1 MATLTANKLLINI
14 SISYFQKLSKPISHI
29 NRLIRIELITIFII
43 MNDTK
48 FMIDTRSGLYTD
60 MYELAMAHAYFKQKI
75 QDTPASFDY
84 FFRKLPY
91 SGGYVI
97 FCGLGELLPV
107 IENLRFDKN
116 EIDWL
121 HKQGF
126 DKDFLGWLEAFRFK
140 GTISSMQEGEIAFPL
155 EPLLQVEGGLA
166 EVQLIETLLL
176 NYLNFQSLIATKAA
190 RIRYAAGN
198 HHLSEFGLRRAQEYG
213 GISASRAAVAG
224 GFDSTSNVY
233 AAKMYDIKVV
243 GTMAHSFIQ
252 SQENELTAFRKFAE
266 SEPANCTLLVD
277 TYDTLKS
284 GIPNAIAVAK
294 EMKQRGQHLQAIRLD
309 SGDLAYLSKKARKM
323 LDDAGFQNVQ
333 IVVSN
338 QLDEYLI
345 KSLLDQKAP
354 IDVFGVGTSLATGQP
369 DAALDGVY
377 KLCEINGKPKIK
389 LSENIQK
396 VTLPG
401 VKQVYRFTDDDGYFL
416 ADAIAL
422 AKDGI
427 PDKMIHPYDSEK
439 SMSLN
444 PHNGVPLLNKIM
456 ENGKSVLKTYHP
468 KDVAVFAQQRLQ
480 SLPEEHKR
488 FNNPH
493 IYKVGISEPL
503 HQLRSDL
510 RKAHKM

>member
-1 MATLTANKLLINI
+1 
-14 SISYFQKLSKPISHI
+14 
-29 NRLIRIELITIFII
+29 
-43 MNDTK
+43 MNDKK
-48 FMIDTRSGLYTD
+48 FQISTDSGLYTD
-60 MYELAMAHAYFKQKI
+60 MYELTMAQAYFKNGSQNM
-75 QDTPASFDY
+75 PACFDY

-107 IENLRFDKN
+107 IENLHFSKD

-121 HKQGF
+121 FKQGYE
-126 DKDFLGWLEAFRFK
+126 KNFLSWLEAFQFK
-140 GTISSMQEGEIAFPL
+140 GTIRSMPEGEICFPL
-155 EPLLQVEGGLA
+155 EPLLQVEGNLA
-166 EVQLIETLLL
+166 EVQMIETLLL

-190 RIRYAAGN
+190 RMKYAAGER
-198 HHLSEFGLRRAQEYG
+198 HLSEFGLRRAQALG

-233 AAKMYDIKVV
+233 AAKKYDISAV
-243 GTMAHSFIQ
+243 GTIAHSFIQ
-252 SQENELTAFRKFAE
+252 SEVDELTAFRKFATADPE
-266 SEPANCTLLVD
+266 NCTLLVD

-284 GIPNAIAVAK
+284 GIPNAIIVAN
-294 EMKQRGQHLQAIRLD
+294 EMKERGQNLQAIRLD
-309 SGDLAYLSKKARKM
+309 SGDLAYLSKRGRKM
-323 LDDAGFQNVQ
+323 LDDAGFNDVK

-338 QLDEYLI
+338 QLDEHLI

-354 IDVFGVGTSLATGQP
+354 IDIFGVGTSLATGQP

-377 KLCEINGKPKIK
+377 KLSKVNGEPKIK

-401 VKQVYRFTDDDGYFL
+401 VKQVYRYTDDSGFFV

-422 AKDGI
+422 LNDDVPA
-427 PDKMIHPYDSEK
+427 KMIHPYDAEK
-439 SMSLN
+439 NMELDTAKAT
-444 PHNGVPLLNKIM
+444 PLLGKIM
-456 ENGKSVLKTYHP
+456 EDGKSLLKNYEP
-468 KDVAVFAQQRLQ
+468 KDVAAFSQKRLQ
-480 SLPEEHKR
+480 QLPEEHKR

-510 RKAHKM
+510 RKKYRM

>member
-1 MATLTANKLLINI
+1 MDDKNFSVYT
-14 SISYFQKLSKPISHI
+14 
-29 NRLIRIELITIFII
+29 
-43 MNDTK
+43 D
-48 FMIDTRSGLYTD
+48 SGLYTD
-60 MYELAMAHAYFKQKI
+60 MYELTMAHAYFKQNI
-75 QDTPASFDY
+75 HETPACFDY
-84 FFRKLPY
+84 FFRELPF

-107 IENLRFDKN
+107 IERLHFNKA

-126 DKDFLGWLEAFRFK
+126 DKEFLSWLEAFRFK
-140 GTISSMQEGEIAFPL
+140 GTIRSMPEGEIAFPM
-155 EPLLQVEGGLA
+155 EPMLQVEGSLS

-176 NYLNFQSLIATKAA
+176 NYLNFQSLIATKAT
-190 RIRYAAGN
+190 RMRYAAGDR
-198 HHLSEFGLRRAQEYG
+198 HLSEFGLRRAQALG
-213 GISASRAAVAG
+213 GISASRAAIAG
-224 GFDSTSNVY
+224 GFNSTSNVY
-233 AAKMYDIKVV
+233 AAKKYNINAS

-284 GIPNAIAVAK
+284 GIPNAIIVAK
-294 EMKQRGQHLQAIRLD
+294 EMKLKGQGLQAIRLD
-309 SGDLAYLSKKARKM
+309 SGDLAYLSKKGRRM
-323 LDDAGFQNVQ
+323 LDNAGFQDVR

-345 KSLLDQKAP
+345 KSLLDQNAP
-354 IDVFGVGTSLATGQP
+354 IDVFGVGTSIATGQP

-377 KLCEINGKPKIK
+377 KLSEIKGQPKIK

-401 VKQVYRFTDDDGYFL
+401 VKQVYRYTDDSGCFI

-422 AKDGI
+422 EKDKV
-427 PDKMIHPYDSEK
+427 PDKMIHPFDPEK
-439 SMSLN
+439 SMSLDTKMAT
-444 PHNGVPLLNKIM
+444 PLLSPIM
-456 ENGKSVLKTYHP
+456 KKGKSLLNDYHP
-468 KDVAVFAQQRLQ
+468 SDITAFVQKRLQ
-480 SLPEEHKR
+480 KLPEEHKR

-493 IYKVGISEPL
+493 IYKVGISEQL
-503 HQLRSDL
+503 HQLRNDL
-510 RKAHKM
+510 RRQYKF

>member
-1 MATLTANKLLINI
+1 MFMK
-14 SISYFQKLSKPISHI
+14 
-29 NRLIRIELITIFII
+29 
-43 MNDTK
+43 DTK
-48 FMIDTRSGLYTD
+48 FQINTESGLYTD
-60 MYELAMAHAYFKQKI
+60 MYELTMAEAYFSQKI
-75 QDTPASFDY
+75 HNAPASFDY
-84 FFRKLPY
+84 FFRKLPF

-107 IENLRFDKN
+107 IENLHFNTD
-116 EIDWL
+116 EINWL
-121 HKQGF
+121 RKQGF
-126 DKDFLGWLEAFRFK
+126 ENNFLEWLAAFRFK
-140 GTISSMQEGEIAFPL
+140 GTIRSMPEGETVFPL
-155 EPLLQVEGGLA
+155 EPLLHVEGGLA

-190 RIRYAAGN
+190 RIRYAAGDR
-198 HHLSEFGLRRAQEYG
+198 HLSEFGLRRAQALG
-213 GISASRAAVAG
+213 GISASRAAIAG

-233 AAKMYDIKVV
+233 AAKMYDIKAS

-252 SQENELTAFRKFAE
+252 SQENELTAFREFAKWQPE
-266 SEPANCTLLVD
+266 NCTLLVD

-284 GIPNAIAVAK
+284 GVPNAIIVAR
-294 EMKQRGQHLQAIRLD
+294 EMKEKGKQLQGIRLD
-309 SGDLAYLSKKARKM
+309 SGDLAYLSKKARRM
-323 LDDAGFQNVQ
+323 LDDAGFQSVQ

-345 KSLLDQKAP
+345 KSLLEQKAP
-354 IDVFGVGTSLATGQP
+354 IDIFGVGTSLSTGQP

-377 KLCEINGKPKIK
+377 KLGEINGKPRIK

-401 VKQVYRFTDDDGYFL
+401 IKQVYRFTDEDGRFV

-427 PDKMIHPYDSEK
+427 PDQMIHPYDPEK

-444 PHNGVPLLNKIM
+444 TKLASPLLHKIM
-456 ENGKSVLKTYHP
+456 ENGKSLLAQYEP
-468 KDVAVFAQQRLQ
+468 KDVAAFSQKRLQ
-480 SLPEEHKR
+480 FLPEEHKR

-493 IYKVGISEPL
+493 LYKVGISEPL
-503 HQLRSDL
+503 HQLRTDL
-510 RKAHKM
+510 RKQYKF

>member
-1 MATLTANKLLINI
+1 MSKRFIN
-14 SISYFQKLSKPISHI
+14 
-29 NRLIRIELITIFII
+29 T
-43 MNDTK
+43 D
-48 FMIDTRSGLYTD
+48 SGLYTD
-60 MYELAMAHAYFKQKI
+60 MYEIAMAQAYFKHGNYN
-75 QDTPASFDY
+75 TPACFDY

-91 SGGYVI
+91 GGGYVV
-97 FCGLGELLPV
+97 FCGLGELLPI
-107 IENLRFDKN
+107 IEDLHFSKE
-116 EIDWL
+116 EINWL
-121 HKQGF
+121 FKEGF
-126 DKDFLGWLEAFRFK
+126 DKRFLEWLEAFRFK
-140 GTISSMQEGEIAFPL
+140 GTIRSMQEGEVVFPL

-190 RIRYAAGN
+190 RMRSVADDR
-198 HHLSEFGLRRAQEYG
+198 HLSEFGLRRAQGLG
-213 GISASRAAVAG
+213 GISASRAAIAG

-233 AAKMYDIKVV
+233 AAKMYDIKAV

-252 SQENELTAFRKFAE
+252 SEENELTAFRKFAE
-266 SEPANCTLLVD
+266 AHPENCTLLVD
-277 TYDTLKS
+277 TYNTLRS
-284 GIPNAIAVAK
+284 GIPNAIIVAK
-294 EMKQRGQHLQAIRLD
+294 EMMQKGQTLQAIRLD
-309 SGDLAYLSKKARKM
+309 SGDLAYLSKKGRKM
-323 LDDAGFQNVQ
+323 LDDAGLEKVQ

-377 KLCEINGKPKIK
+377 KLSEINGEPKIK

-401 VKQVYRFTDDDGYFL
+401 AKQVYRYKDESGNFI

-422 AKDGI
+422 EKDEL
-427 PDKMIHPYDSEK
+427 PQKMIHPYDIEK
-439 SMSLN
+439 SMELN
-444 PHNGVPLLNKIM
+444 PAMAISLLNKVM
-456 ENGKSVLKTYHP
+456 ANGASLLNNYEP
-468 KDVAVFAQQRLQ
+468 KDVAAYSNTRLQ
-480 SLPEEHKR
+480 LLPDEHKR

-493 IYKVGISEPL
+493 IYKVGISGSL

-510 RKAHKM
+510 RKKYLM

>member
-1 MATLTANKLLINI
+1 MVLRIKQTGLIPT
-14 SISYFQKLSKPISHI
+14 F
-29 NRLIRIELITIFII
+29 IF
-43 MNDTK
+43 MNDKQFQINT
-48 FMIDTRSGLYTD
+48 DSGLYTD
-60 MYELAMAHAYFKQKI
+60 MYELAMAQAYFKNNTQNVS
-75 QDTPASFDY
+75 ACFEY

-91 SGGYVI
+91 SGGYII

-107 IENLRFDKN
+107 IENLHFSKE

-121 HKQGF
+121 FKQGF
-126 DKDFLGWLEAFRFK
+126 EKDFLSWLEAFHFN
-140 GTISSMQEGEIAFPL
+140 GTIRSMQEGEIAFPL
-155 EPLLQVEGGLA
+155 EPLLQVRGNLA

-190 RIRYAAGN
+190 RMKYAAGDR
-198 HHLSEFGLRRAQEYG
+198 HLSEFGLRRAQALG

-233 AAKMYDIKVV
+233 AAKKYDIKAV
-243 GTMAHSFIQ
+243 GTIAHSFIQ
-252 SQENELTAFRKFAE
+252 SEKDELTAFRKFAE
-266 SEPANCTLLVD
+266 ADSENCTLLVD

-284 GIPNAIAVAK
+284 GIPNAIIVAK
-294 EMKQRGQHLQAIRLD
+294 EMKEKGQRLQAIRLD
-309 SGDLAYLSKKARKM
+309 SGDLAYLSKRGRRM
-323 LDDAGFQNVQ
+323 LDDAGFNDVQ

-354 IDVFGVGTSLATGQP
+354 IDIFGVGTSLATGQP

-377 KLCEINGKPKIK
+377 KLSEVNGEPKIK

-401 VKQVYRFTDDDGYFL
+401 VKQVYRYTDDAGFFI

-422 AKDGI
+422 MKDDA
-427 PDKMIHPYDSEK
+427 PSKMIHPYDVEK
-439 SMSLN
+439 SMELDTARAT
-444 PHNGVPLLNKIM
+444 PLLTEIM
-456 ENGKSVLKTYHP
+456 ENGKSLLKNYEP
-468 KDVAVFAQQRLQ
+468 KDVAIFSQKRLQ
-480 SLPEEHKR
+480 QLPEEHKR

-510 RKAHKM
+510 RKKYKM

>member
-1 MATLTANKLLINI
+1 MSKRFIN
-14 SISYFQKLSKPISHI
+14 
-29 NRLIRIELITIFII
+29 T
-43 MNDTK
+43 D
-48 FMIDTRSGLYTD
+48 SGLYTD
-60 MYELAMAHAYFKQKI
+60 MYEIAMAQAYFKHGNYN
-75 QDTPASFDY
+75 TPACFDY

-91 SGGYVI
+91 GGGYVV
-97 FCGLGELLPV
+97 FCGLGELLPI
-107 IENLRFDKN
+107 IEDLHFSKE
-116 EIDWL
+116 EINWL
-121 HKQGF
+121 FKEGF
-126 DKDFLGWLEAFRFK
+126 DKRFLEWLEAFRFK
-140 GTISSMQEGEIAFPL
+140 GTIRSMQEGEVVFPL

-190 RIRYAAGN
+190 RMRSVAGDR
-198 HHLSEFGLRRAQEYG
+198 HLSEFGLRRAQGLG
-213 GISASRAAVAG
+213 GISASRAAIAG

-233 AAKMYDIKVV
+233 AAKMYDIKAV

-252 SQENELTAFRKFAE
+252 SEENELTAFRKFAE
-266 SEPANCTLLVD
+266 AHPENCTLLVD
-277 TYDTLKS
+277 TYNTLRS
-284 GIPNAIAVAK
+284 GIPNAIIVAK
-294 EMKQRGQHLQAIRLD
+294 EMMQKGQTLQAIRLD
-309 SGDLAYLSKKARKM
+309 SGDLAYLSKKGRKM
-323 LDDAGFQNVQ
+323 LDDAGLEKVQ

-377 KLCEINGKPKIK
+377 KLSEINGEPKIK

-401 VKQVYRFTDDDGYFL
+401 AKQVYRYKDESGNFI

-422 AKDGI
+422 EKDEI
-427 PDKMIHPYDSEK
+427 PQKMIHPYDIEK
-439 SMSLN
+439 SMELN
-444 PHNGVPLLNKIM
+444 PAMAIPLLNKVM
-456 ENGKSVLKTYHP
+456 ANGASLLNNYEP
-468 KDVAVFAQQRLQ
+468 KDVAAYSNTRLQ
-480 SLPEEHKR
+480 LLPDEHKR

-493 IYKVGISEPL
+493 IYKVGISGSL

-510 RKAHKM
+510 RKKYLM

>member
-1 MATLTANKLLINI
+1 MASQNK
-14 SISYFQKLSKPISHI
+14 F
-29 NRLIRIELITIFII
+29 TIHT
-43 MNDTK
+43 N
-48 FMIDTRSGLYTD
+48 SGLYTD
-60 MYELAMAHAYFKQKI
+60 MYELTMAEAYFKDNK
-75 QDTPASFDY
+75 QDEQASFDY
-84 FFRKLPY
+84 FFRKLPF

-107 IENLRFDKN
+107 IETLHFSSK

-121 HKQGF
+121 DKQGF
-126 DKDFLGWLEAFRFK
+126 DKKFLSWLEAFRFK
-140 GTISSMQEGEIAFPL
+140 GMIRSMKEGEITFPL
-155 EPLLQVEGGLA
+155 EPLLTVHGGLA

-190 RIRYAAGN
+190 RMRYAAGDR
-198 HHLSEFGLRRAQEYG
+198 HLSEFGLRRAQSLG
-213 GISASRAAVAG
+213 GISASRAAIAG
-224 GFDSTSNVY
+224 GFDSTSNMY
-233 AAKMYDIKVV
+233 AAKKYDIKAV

-252 SQENELTAFRKFAE
+252 SHENELSAFRKFAQA
-266 SEPANCTLLVD
+266 EPHNCTLLVD

-284 GIPNAIAVAK
+284 GIPNAIKVAG
-294 EMKQRGQHLQAIRLD
+294 EMKQKGQCLQAIRLD
-309 SGDLAYLSKKARKM
+309 SGDLAYLSKRSRKM
-323 LDDAGFQNVQ
+323 LDDAGFAEVQ

-345 KSLLDQKAP
+345 KSLLEQKAP
-354 IDVFGVGTSLATGQP
+354 INSFGVGTSLATGQP

-377 KLCEINGKPKIK
+377 KLSEINGEPKIK

-401 VKQVYRFTDDDGYFL
+401 RKQVYRFTDDSGLFV

-422 AKDGI
+422 DNDSV
-427 PDKMIHPYDSEK
+427 PDKMIHPFDIEK
-439 SMSLN
+439 SMQLN
-444 PHNGVPLLNKIM
+444 TKMAVPLLNKIM
-456 ENGKSVLKTYHP
+456 ENGSSLLESYEP
-468 KDVAVFAQQRLQ
+468 KDVAAFVQKRMHQ
-480 SLPEEHKR
+480 LPEEHKR

-510 RKAHKM
+510 RKKYKM

>member
-1 MATLTANKLLINI
+1 MEDKNF
-14 SISYFQKLSKPISHI
+14 SIH
-29 NRLIRIELITIFII
+29 T
-43 MNDTK
+43 D
-48 FMIDTRSGLYTD
+48 SGFYTD
-60 MYELAMAHAYFKQKI
+60 MYELAMARAYYKNGT
-75 QDTPASFDY
+75 QDVPACFDY

-91 SGGYVI
+91 AGGYVI

-107 IENLRFDKN
+107 IESLHFNPSEIEWLRK
-116 EIDWL
+116 
-121 HKQGF
+121 KGF
-126 DKDFLGWLEAFRFK
+126 DDNFLSWLKDFQFK
-140 GTISSMQEGEIAFPL
+140 GTIRSMPEGEIAFPL
-155 EPLLQVEGGLA
+155 EPLLQVEGSLA

-190 RIRYAAGN
+190 RVRYAAGN
-198 HHLSEFGLRRAQEYG
+198 RHLSEFGLRRAQALG
-213 GISASRAAVAG
+213 GISASRASIAG

-233 AAKMYDIKVV
+233 AAKMYDIEVS

-252 SQENELTAFRKFAE
+252 SHENELTAFRKFAE
-266 SEPANCTLLVD
+266 SEPDNCTLLVD

-284 GIPNAIAVAK
+284 GIPNAIMVAK
-294 EMKQRGQHLQAIRLD
+294 EMKEKGHQLQAIRLD
-309 SGDLAYLSKKARKM
+309 SGDLAYLSKRGRKM
-323 LDDAGFQNVQ
+323 LDDAGFHEVQ

-377 KLCEINGKPKIK
+377 KLSEINGKPKIK

-401 VKQVYRFTDDDGYFL
+401 VKQVYRFTDDAGSFI

-422 AKDGI
+422 VKDKVPG
-427 PDKMIHPYDSEK
+427 KMIHPFDPEK
-439 SMSLN
+439 SMILDTKK
-444 PHNGVPLLNKIM
+444 VTPLLSPIM
-456 ENGKSVLKTYHP
+456 ENGKSLLENYHP
-468 KDVAVFAQQRLQ
+468 NDIAAFVQKKLQQ
-480 SLPEEHKR
+480 LPEEHKR

-510 RKAHKM
+510 RREYKI